1 MSRPHP
7 QGVLHDRLRDLPLGH
22 ITTIAG
28 APVREGVPAREAK
41 CGWPMGVVQ
50 QIDGDIIVND
60 HNCHRIW
67 RIDADGILHTLTG
80 DGVPGNTGDGGPA
93 KDARV
98 NGPHDL
104 CRDRHGNLY
113 FTDLWNNTAR
123 RIDYR
128 TGVITTVA
136 GSGKIGR
143 GGDGGPA
150 VEAEFDTTCGVAV
163 DDAGNIF
170 LASEWANTIRRVD
183 VRTGIIDTFAGLNA
197 GHHTE
202 SLDYSPPL
210 SDSGLSLG
218 GYSGDGGPKED
229 AAFLGPE
236 HLAFDSKGNLY
247 VCDNQ
252 NHRIRKIDAQTGVVT
267 TVLGTGR
274 IASNGDGGPA
284 VEASTNWPDALC
296 IDAND
301 NIYVGEKFGYRV
313 RKIDAETGIVT
324 TLVGNGVPGF
334 GEEGLPGAETHSNAC
349 ESGIWADP
357 DGTVLWSD
365 TSCRLR
371 KYDGETGIV
380 TTVLGGTNVH
390 DGEPAAEGFLSCPRN
405 VDVGPDGTIYLVDEW
420 HQRVRS
426 IDPQTGL
433 IHTFA
438 GTGAKAVGGSN
449 APATEAWL
457 GNPYDVSVDS
467 KGRVVIAEKQHQFIR
482 RVDADGIIRTIAGS
496 SYSYDRGDGGPAMG
510 ACFIRTLSVA
520 HDSDDNLYVGDRI
533 GRIRRIDAR
542 TWQISTV
549 AGIGI
554 AGYSGDGGPATS
566 ARISSP
572 VAIHFDADGN
582 MYFADNASHA
592 IRRVNTNGV
601 ITTLVGT
608 GEHGFSPDGACATDA
623 KLDSPFGVAVSAGGT
638 VYFSDTNNHR
648 VRRITPTGAIETVAG
663 SERPGSCGDG
673 GPATEAGL
681 NTPYGLRLYGE
692 DILLIVEH
700 VGHHLRALKIK

>member
-1 MSRPHP
+1 MW
-7 QGVLHDRLRDLPLGH
+7 LP
-22 ITTIAG
+22 
-28 APVREGVPAREAK
+28 P
-41 CGWPMGVVQ
+41 
-50 QIDGDIIVND
+50 
-60 HNCHRIW
+60 
-67 RIDADGILHTLTG
+67 
-80 DGVPGNTGDGGPA
+80 
-93 KDARV
+93 
-98 NGPHDL
+98 
-104 CRDRHGNLY
+104 
-113 FTDLWNNTAR
+113 
-123 RIDYR
+123 
-128 TGVITTVA
+128 
-136 GSGKIGR
+136 S
-143 GGDGGPA
+143 
-150 VEAEFDTTCGVAV
+150 
-163 DDAGNIF
+163 
-170 LASEWANTIRRVD
+170 
-183 VRTGIIDTFAGLNA
+183 
-197 GHHTE
+197 
-202 SLDYSPPL
+202 
-210 SDSGLSLG
+210 
-218 GYSGDGGPKED
+218 
-229 AAFLGPE
+229 
-236 HLAFDSKGNLY
+236 
-247 VCDNQ
+247 
-252 NHRIRKIDAQTGVVT
+252 
-267 TVLGTGR
+267 LGTGQ

-420 HQRVRS
+420 RQRVRS

-449 APATEAWL
+449 GPATEAWL

-467 KGRVVIAEKQHQFIR
+467 KGRIVIAEKQHQFIR

-554 AGYSGDGGPATS
+554 AGYSGDGGPATR
-566 ARISSP
+566 ARIGSP
-572 VAIHFDADGN
+572 VAIHFDTDGS
-582 MYFADNASHA
+582 MYFADNASHT
-592 IRRVNTNGV
+592 IRKVDTNGI

-608 GEHGFSPDGACATDA
+608 GERGFSPDGARATDA
-623 KLDSPFGVAVSAGGT
+623 KLDSPFGVAVSADGM

-648 VRRITPTGAIETVAG
+648 VRRITPAGAIETVAG

-681 NTPYGLRLYGE
+681 NTPYGLRFYGE